1 MWADAK
7 MVPGFCGGGTGCGEQ
22 VEAQQRHTEA
32 SLTVRKDQR
41 LVGAGASSDRGGGV
55 DQGDDQALEAQDRS
69 QLKTTKRVGSCAS
82 ENSVSSVSSVRPP

>member
-1 MWADAK
+1 

-22 VEAQQRHTEA
+22 VEALQRHTEA

-41 LVGAGASSDRGGGV
+41 LVGAGTASNRGGV